1 MNGVFSAPRRRGFFS
16 SQEAAEKVG
25 KIVEV
30 RVDLAEIPAGTL
42 GKVVRI
48 EERREG
54 CAVVVKWNYTF
65 TFPHT
70 RHPLEDAFGYYTYRS
85 HLQEL

>member
-1 MNGVFSAPRRRGFFS
+1 MKGVFSVPRRRGFFS
-16 SQEAAEKVG
+16 YQEAAEKVG

-30 RVDLAEIPAGTL
+30 CVDLADIPAGTL

-48 EERREG
+48 EEGGEG
-54 CAVVVKWNYTF
+54 CAVVVAWHYTL
-65 TFPHT
+65 PSP
-70 RHPLEDAFGYYTYRS
+70 RQPLEDAFGYYTYGS